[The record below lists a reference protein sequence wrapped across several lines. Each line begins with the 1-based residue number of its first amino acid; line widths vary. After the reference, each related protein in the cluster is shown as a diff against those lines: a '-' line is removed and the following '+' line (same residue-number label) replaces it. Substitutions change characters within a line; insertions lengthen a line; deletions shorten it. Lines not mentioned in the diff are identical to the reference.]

1 MTVEELDFATW
12 LKDVHNGGNYDMS
25 IVAHVEARDLRRFTD
40 PLYYFHYDN
49 AEYNKQFAAA
59 DEAPSDEL
67 VPLMRKALRTLAE
80 DAAAV
85 WLFALPNLVIT
96 KSTVTGVPQNA
107 ATLSFDL
114 TTIATR

>member
-1 MTVEELDFATW
+1 MTAPSLW
-12 LKDVHNGGNYDMS
+12 
-25 IVAHVEARDLRRFTD
+25 RDLRRFTD
-40 PLYYFHYDN
+40 STYYFHYDN
-49 AEYNKQFAAA
+49 PDYTKQFEAA
-59 DEAPSDEL
+59 DEAPVDQL
-67 VPLMRKALRTLAE
+67 VPMMRKAVRTLAT

-96 KSTVTGVPQNA
+96 KNTVTGVPQNA